1 MTSSPDTAMPSLWL
15 LKTAAFLNEIG
26 IVTRLVDKID
36 GFLPCVRIV
45 KGELEFTAQ
54 CEVSDIL
61 HEAGHIATVPLQF
74 RAYLDGDV
82 SPAQR
87 KMLKEVSD
95 AGTDPD
101 EPLYRAVIQ
110 CSDPEATAWGWAA
123 ANHIGI
129 PLEMRI
135 LDHHFDNG
143 GADQRMGLELGH
155 HFGIHG
161 LSHAGFCVTSRS
173 MAKHTGRPLYPNLA
187 FWTQPVIQ
195 KQGEPERWPQQA

>member
-1 MTSSPDTAMPSLWL
+1 MTSTTDTPEMSPWL
-15 LKTAAFLNEIG
+15 RKTVDFLNGIG
-26 IVTRLVDKID
+26 IVTRQVESIE
-36 GFLPCVRIV
+36 GFLPCVRIA

-61 HEAGHIATVPLQF
+61 HEAGHIATVPAQF
-74 RAYLDGDV
+74 RSYLDGDV

-87 KMLKEVSD
+87 KMLQEIAD
-95 AGTDPD
+95 AGLHPD

-123 ANHIGI
+123 AEHIGI
-129 PLEMRI
+129 PLEIRI
-135 LDHHFDNG
+135 LDHHFDDA

-173 MAKHTGRPLYPNLA
+173 MAKHTGRPLYPGLA

-195 KQGEPERWPQQA
+195 PQNGSVRWPMQA